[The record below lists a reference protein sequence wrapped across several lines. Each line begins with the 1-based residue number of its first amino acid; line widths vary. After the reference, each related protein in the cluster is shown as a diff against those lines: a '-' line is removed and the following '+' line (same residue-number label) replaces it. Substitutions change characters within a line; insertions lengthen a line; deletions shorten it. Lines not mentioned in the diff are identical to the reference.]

1 MRCGACGTPRGCF
14 LTNEVIEQT
23 DARASSASTTPP
35 ENRSK
40 PNCDFASEAVTERAA
55 SASRRGG

>member
-23 DARASSASTTPP
+23 DARAFLRVDHAAREQEQVQLQIPTRTQ
-35 ENRSK
+35 RK
-40 PNCDFASEAVTERAA
+40 PR
-55 SASRRGG
+55 